1 MRLFLLAFLASFFL
15 KVDLVQ
21 SETLIVQ
28 LPKGANEAR
37 VDIPSDQNVTKVIFH
52 KISRGN
58 ELVGFR
64 GGVFS
69 NVKAAAT
76 VSGKKNAPGRSP
88 SRRELLSKRG
98 WLRNISIRLSD
109 GSVRSRINVGGGQ
122 NNSGGGS
129 SDPVDPFCA
138 CLTEA
143 QIDYYRAMI
152 SALYGVQ
159 LSRAQVCEYLMDGRT
174 GPLVCND
181 PGQGGGGMSGA
192 HFKGILEKDTCA
204 RDDMLVKIEVSL
216 KGVSAEERAR
226 GISVAAYFADNP
238 YTGSKMSSIKPKG
251 EGKWP
256 QPLALMQAIS
266 GGQIK
271 FFKWNGSKKQRIQS
285 LPTDY
290 VFWRGILLFR
300 SPAGKLM
307 RGGRG
312 VFAAVSEDTGYSI
325 CANLTATRQYFNGYP
340 R

>member
-1 MRLFLLAFLASFFL
+1 MRRFLLAFLASFFL

-28 LPKGANEAR
+28 LPRGANEAR
-37 VDIPSDQNVTKVIFH
+37 VDIPSDQNITKVIFH
-52 KISRGN
+52 KISTGN
-58 ELVGFR
+58 ELIGFR
-64 GGVFS
+64 SGVFS
-69 NVKAAAT
+69 NVKAVA
-76 VSGKKNAPGRSP
+76 VISGKKIAPSRSP
-88 SRRELLSKRG
+88 SARELLSKRG
-98 WLRNISIRLSD
+98 WLRNINVRLSD
-109 GSVRSRINVGGGQ
+109 GSERSKINIGAGQ
-122 NNSGGGS
+122 NNSGGGTKDS
-129 SDPVDPFCA
+129 VDPFCA

-143 QIDYYRAMI
+143 EISYYIRVI

-159 LSRAQVCEYLMDGRT
+159 LSRAQVCEYLMEGRT

-181 PGQGGGGMSGA
+181 SSQGGGMSGV

-216 KGVSAEERAR
+216 KEVTAKERAK
-226 GISVAAYFADNP
+226 GISVAAYFAENP
-238 YTGSKMSSIKPKG
+238 YTGGKMSSIKPKG

-256 QPLALMQAIS
+256 EPLALMQAIS

-271 FFKWNGSKKQRIQS
+271 FYKWNGSKKERIQS

-290 VFWRGILLFR
+290 AFWRGILLFR
-300 SPAGKLM
+300 SPIGKLM

-312 VFAAVSEDTGYSI
+312 VFAAVSADTGYSI